1 MTDNE
6 LESFKLCFRF
16 YEKWREC
23 TIETDQQWLDFAK
36 DVGRLA
42 ADLSVVPCPLGQ
54 HMFEAVLESINDLY
68 KNGMRPVTQNYFGR
82 DDL

>member
-42 ADLSVVPCPLGQ
+42 ADLSAVPCPLGQ